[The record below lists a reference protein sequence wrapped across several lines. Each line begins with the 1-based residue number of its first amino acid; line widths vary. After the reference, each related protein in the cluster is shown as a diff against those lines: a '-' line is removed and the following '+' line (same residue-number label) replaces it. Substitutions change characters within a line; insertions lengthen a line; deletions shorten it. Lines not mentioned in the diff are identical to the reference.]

1 MNEKAFKATIISTK
15 IMRKVEKDYPKL
27 IGIEFCFENL
37 NRVIVCPTSPISII
51 ISDNDNNNYSISL
64 SPLKNTNDLEEI
76 SDEVL
81 IALEH
86 LYDFLNS

>member
-1 MNEKAFKATIISTK
+1 MNEKAFKTTVISTK

-27 IGIEFCFENL
+27 IGIEFSFENL
-37 NRVIVCPTSPISII
+37 NRVIVSPTNPISII
-51 ISDNDNNNYSISL
+51 IFDSDGNNYSISL

-81 IALEH
+81 AALEH
-86 LYDFLNS
+86 LYDFLKS